1 MNIIKCKE
9 HYFDSIN
16 RVFSKRNLAINPTD
30 ISSYF
35 DLYSVEMRKTVLR
48 VCLKTGR
55 YHDID
60 AKFDEFSEIV
70 ERNGMALKVLNNEVK
85 AGDVLDMWMT
95 EENRKD
101 KKNEIN

>member
-9 HYFDSIN
+9 YWFEPIDRIFH
-16 RVFSKRNLAINPTD
+16 KRNLAINPTD

-35 DLYSVEMRKTVLR
+35 DFYSEEKKKTVLR

-60 AKFDEFSEIV
+60 ARFDEFSEIV
-70 ERNGMALKVLNNEVK
+70 EGSE
-85 AGDVLDMWMT
+85 
-95 EENRKD
+95 
-101 KKNEIN
+101 

>member
-9 HYFDSIN
+9 YYYDPIY
-16 RVFSKRNLAINPTD
+16 RVYSKRNFAINPTD

-35 DLYSVEMRKTVLR
+35 DFYSVEMKKTVLR

-60 AKFDEFSEIV
+60 ARFDEFSKIV
-70 ERNGMALKVLNNEVK
+70 EGSGE
-85 AGDVLDMWMT
+85 
-95 EENRKD
+95 
-101 KKNEIN
+101 